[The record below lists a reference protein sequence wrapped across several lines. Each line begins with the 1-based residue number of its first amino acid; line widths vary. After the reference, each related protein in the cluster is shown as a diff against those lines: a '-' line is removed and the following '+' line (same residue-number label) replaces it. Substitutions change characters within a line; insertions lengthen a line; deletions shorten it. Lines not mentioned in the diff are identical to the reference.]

1 MGLFSIFFKP
11 DKINSSGIW
20 KWFLSNIAYK
30 GRCFF
35 LNEVFSKIHFH
46 LLYEGIITAYVI
58 GFNVWLYVVVIV
70 LFDRKSYHAALADL
84 EFSV

>member
-1 MGLFSIFFKP
+1 M
-11 DKINSSGIW
+11 
-20 KWFLSNIAYK
+20 
-30 GRCFF
+30 FF

-70 LFDRKSYHAALADL
+70 LFDRKSYHVALADL